1 MIAAKEACG
10 GGGSC
15 MEMEKEKPAAITEA
29 KTEAKTEATTYVLRP
44 RKRWGRRILLSMILI
59 VGGVLVGQWYLGY
72 VQEEQLSEEIEELRS
87 MKEPMASVDF
97 VGRHVDEQDN
107 SAAMLR
113 GAAAAVDD
121 QNKLWSLCE
130 YPSRIKLPLSKREI
144 REIGAVVERNR
155 PALAM
160 LAESRQKKAADWNMQ
175 LSSMM

>member
-1 MIAAKEACG
+1 MIAAKESCG

-29 KTEAKTEATTYVLRP
+29 KTEAKTEGTKEATTYVLRP

-59 VGGVLVGQWYLGY
+59 VGGLLVGQWYLGY

-97 VGRHVDEQDN
+97 NGRHVDEQDN
-107 SAAMLR
+107 SAPMLR

-121 QNKLWSLCE
+121 
-130 YPSRIKLPLSKREI
+130 
-144 REIGAVVERNR
+144 
-155 PALAM
+155 
-160 LAESRQKKAADWNMQ
+160 
-175 LSSMM
+175 